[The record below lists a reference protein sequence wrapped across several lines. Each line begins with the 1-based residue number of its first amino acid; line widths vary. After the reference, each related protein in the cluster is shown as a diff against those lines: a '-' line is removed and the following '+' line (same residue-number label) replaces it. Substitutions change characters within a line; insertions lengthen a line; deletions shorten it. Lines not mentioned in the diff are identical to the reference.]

1 MTMFDLAP
9 PEEGEKYRTLL
20 RQLLVTGRQIGEA
33 RGRGSDGANVEVEF
47 RAVAN
52 IEPGVHLAVVR
63 DITQRKRDEASLR
76 SLSGRLLRLQDE
88 ERRRLA
94 RELHDSTAQSLAAL
108 ALELAVVGRSP
119 LSPRGRSAL
128 DEAERLADQ
137 CARELRTLS
146 YLLHPPLLDEMG
158 LAAALRGYIDG
169 FSKRSG
175 VEVILDMP
183 EDIQRLPREVET
195 TLFRIVQESLTNV
208 HRHAGSPTA
217 HVRLALEPGAIRLEV
232 ADQGRGLVPHET
244 NGTPDLEHDLGVGIA
259 GMKERV
265 RQLGG
270 QLELDS
276 TDTGVT
282 VRATLPRSQP

>member
-1 MTMFDLAP
+1 
-9 PEEGEKYRTLL
+9 
-20 RQLLVTGRQIGEA
+20 
-33 RGRGSDGANVEVEF
+33 
-47 RAVAN
+47 
-52 IEPGVHLAVVR
+52 VHLAVVR